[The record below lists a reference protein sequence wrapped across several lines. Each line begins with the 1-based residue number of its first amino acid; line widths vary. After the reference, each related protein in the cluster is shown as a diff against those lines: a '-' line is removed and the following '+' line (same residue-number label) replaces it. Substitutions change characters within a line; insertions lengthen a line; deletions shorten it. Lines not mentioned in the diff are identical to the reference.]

1 MNDCFC
7 SFFLMALITTCFFL
21 LRLKLKWL
29 KNGGAKVFIAA
40 YGFLRIITFL
50 AGDHNIQQ
58 VSNNSQNI
66 CSLFTSYIY
75 QPKTKYKNGGSSFNK
90 NEKYR
95 LLKIEKKNSFLVNSF
110 QKILIVYICVFSE
123 NAQCFAGAFLC
134 SFGFKN

>member
-1 MNDCFC
+1 M
-7 SFFLMALITTCFFL
+7 
-21 LRLKLKWL
+21 

-95 LLKIEKKNSFLVNSF
+95 LLKI
-110 QKILIVYICVFSE
+110 LIVYICVFSE

-134 SFGFKN
+134 TFGFKN